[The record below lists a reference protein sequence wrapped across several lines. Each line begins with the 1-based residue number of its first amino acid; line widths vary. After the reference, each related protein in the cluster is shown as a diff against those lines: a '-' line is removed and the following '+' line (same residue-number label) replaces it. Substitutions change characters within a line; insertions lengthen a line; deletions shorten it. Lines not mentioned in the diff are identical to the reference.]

1 MKAGAEKA
9 LNARLWCVMS
19 KLKVAA
25 SKIEKSQ
32 LTELTIRGLGVI
44 DSAEIEIGSGLTV
57 ITGETGAGK
66 TMVLTAL
73 NLILGA
79 KADPELIRNG
89 EERLVVTGK
98 FKLNGALA
106 EKIEEVGA
114 FLEDGELLISRT
126 VNNIG
131 KSKMILGGL
140 ATTATQVNSFG
151 EELIEIHAQSS
162 SIRLS
167 KPAVQRDLLD
177 SYANHSGLIS
187 EYEDE
192 FQLFN
197 QNLKRIAQLRSQLQ
211 ARDLEIAKIETL
223 VKDYEKVA
231 PKKDELT
238 QVESEINKLGSVEE
252 LSTGIARVLAI
263 INNDDDSVISAINS
277 GKKSLESLSGKDLE
291 LDKLIEKFADFSYE
305 LGETSSGLE
314 RYLVALEADPLRF
327 DALQARKSE
336 LNAFIKKYGK
346 GEDRELALA
355 ALIEE
360 AQSAE
365 IKLQDLRG
373 GDVRLAEIENENAK
387 VFEKLQKAG
396 RALSDSRT
404 KFAKVLAS
412 KITEELAHLAM
423 PNSRIEIQ
431 VESAEKDLVASYS
444 ASGIDEVFF
453 NFTSHKDGKM
463 LALNKAASG
472 GELSRVMLAIEVVLA
487 ANSPIGTYIFD
498 EVDAGVGGKAAVEV
512 GRRLALLSQSAQVV
526 VVTHLAQVASWANSH
541 LVVTKN
547 ESGSVTQSN
556 ISIVKESERKR
567 EIARLLSG
575 QEDSVTA
582 QQHAGELLDLVAQA
596 RTEMIG

>member
-1 MKAGAEKA
+1 
-9 LNARLWCVMS
+9 MS

-98 FKLNGALA
+98 FKLNGALT

-126 VNNIG
+126 VNNVG

-140 ATTATQVNSFG
+140 ASTASQVNSFG

-167 KPAVQRDLLD
+167 KPAVQRELLD
-177 SYANHSGLIS
+177 SYANHSDLMLG
-187 EYEDE
+187 YEKE

-197 QNLKRIAQLRSQLQ
+197 ENLKRIVQLRSQLQ

-252 LSTGIARVLAI
+252 LSSGIAKVLAI
-263 INNDDDSVISAINS
+263 INSDDDSVISAINS

-291 LDKLIEKFADFSYE
+291 LDKLIEKFSDFSYE

-336 LNAFIKKYGK
+336 LNTLIKKYGK
-346 GEDRELALA
+346 GEDRGLAFA
-355 ALIEE
+355 GLIEE
-360 AQSAE
+360 AKSAE
-365 IKLQDLRG
+365 IRLQDLRG
-373 GDVRLAEIENENAK
+373 GDVRLAEIEGENAK

-396 RALSDSRT
+396 QALSDSRT

-423 PNSRIEIQ
+423 PNSRIEIE
-431 VESAEKDLVASYS
+431 VESAEKDLVSSYS
-444 ASGIDEVFF
+444 GSGIDEVFF

-463 LALNKAASG
+463 LSLNKAASG

-547 ESGSVTQSN
+547 ESG
-556 ISIVKESERKR
+556 
-567 EIARLLSG
+567 
-575 QEDSVTA
+575 
-582 QQHAGELLDLVAQA
+582 
-596 RTEMIG
+596 